1 MRWTD
6 NGRIAIEGTN
16 VEFIQVSLKKG
27 QENARIGKLNTLIN
41 TIYGQQA
48 NMPSKLT
55 AEEEGVLSKFMEEG
69 FFDDAWKKV
78 KGNFSKV
85 LDFVKGI
92 LTKVRTSILK
102 AG

>member
-55 AEEEGVLSKFMEEG
+55 AEEEQ
-69 FFDDAWKKV
+69 
-78 KGNFSKV
+78 NFKM
-85 LDFVKGI
+85 LKRI
-92 LTKVRTSILK
+92 LVYLNYLMMWLK
-102 AG
+102 HY